1 MYTSG
6 DEAFSGAFTLIP
18 QDGVTY
24 EESNGIRKA
33 IIQTSYKTSDGG
45 NVKGLGVGKTFVF
58 VLQYIVQADDI
69 GKSIK
74 NTAFVDKSSSEVTV
88 DTEILS
94 VMFKKISSTD
104 KSPLKGA
111 VFNLYGSDKD
121 GNVDMSNI
129 LMTLTSNTDGYM
141 TYKNSNQEDASS
153 IDLITGTYWLEEVSA
168 PDGYNMLENLVMI
181 NVRDKITATLNG
193 TTTQYDISNNGSLYT
208 VSITNS
214 TGIALPNTGGSGTLL
229 YTLSGL
235 LFISIV
241 LLYVFALRCRRERR
255 LR

>member
-1 MYTSG
+1 
-6 DEAFSGAFTLIP
+6 
-18 QDGVTY
+18 
-24 EESNGIRKA
+24 
-33 IIQTSYKTSDGG
+33 
-45 NVKGLGVGKTFVF
+45 
-58 VLQYIVQADDI
+58 
-69 GKSIK
+69 
-74 NTAFVDKSSSEVTV
+74 
-88 DTEILS
+88 
-94 VMFKKISSTD
+94 
-104 KSPLKGA
+104 
-111 VFNLYGSDKD
+111 
-121 GNVDMSNI
+121 
-129 LMTLTSNTDGYM
+129 MTLTSNTDGYM

-193 TTTQYDISNNGSLYT
+193 TNTQYDISNNGSLYT